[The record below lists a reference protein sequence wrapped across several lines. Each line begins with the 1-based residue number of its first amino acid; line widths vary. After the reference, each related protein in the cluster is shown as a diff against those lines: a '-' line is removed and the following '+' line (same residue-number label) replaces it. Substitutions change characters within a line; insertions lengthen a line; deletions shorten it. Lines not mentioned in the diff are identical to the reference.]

1 VTANDIQSADDI
13 KTASDIETLRQ
24 VALALWCENERLK
37 AENARLREQA
47 EHGRKRRY
55 GRSSERRKRE
65 TATAERE
72 PTPKRGHGPTP
83 QPRLQV
89 ETEYVPLSEERTC
102 EYCNG
107 TFGPIDG
114 MTEDSEVVTV
124 IERRFV
130 VKQVKRQK
138 YRCRCGIGLITA
150 PAPPKLLPG
159 GRYSLE
165 FATHVAVEKYLMHVP
180 LARQCRD
187 MQRRGLKTTTQ
198 ALYDQNEA
206 LARLWQ
212 PVYQLLPE
220 YQSGSDVVGMD
231 ETQWLVMLKGSPSK
245 RWWVW
250 SITTPDAVFY
260 HIAPSRGAAVAASL
274 LGDYT
279 GVVVCDG
286 YSAYKSLAKQTSDI
300 RLALCWS
307 HVRRKFVEAEPNY
320 PTCNDAL
327 ALIGELFALDRDT
340 PNPALLS
347 GDAKLAACA
356 ARMQARQERA
366 PAILAKLLDWAKKQQ
381 GLPTSGLRRAIA
393 YMDNRWDDLQVFL
406 EDPFVPLDNN
416 ATERALRTVVL
427 GRKNHY
433 GSRSQRGTEVAAL
446 FYSILETAV
455 LNGLDP
461 SQYMVEGTRAL
472 LGGAPPRSVLPIS
485 RH

>member
-1 VTANDIQSADDI
+1 MGINDIEIAN
-13 KTASDIETLRQ
+13 DIETLRQ
-24 VALALWCENERLK
+24 IALALWRENERLK
-37 AENARLREQA
+37 TELARLREQV
-47 EHGRKRRY
+47 EHGRKRRH
-55 GRSSERRKRE
+55 GRSSERRKRKSPKAKNPKSSE
-65 TATAERE
+65 
-72 PTPKRGHGPTP
+72 PKRGHGPTP

-89 ETEYVPLSEERTC
+89 ETEHVTLSEERTC
-102 EYCNG
+102 AYCDG

-150 PAPPKLLPG
+150 PAPLKLIPG

-165 FATHVAVEKYLMHVP
+165 FAIHVAVEKYLMHMP

-187 MQRRGLKTTTQ
+187 MQRRGLVTTTQ
-198 ALYDQNEA
+198 VLYDQIEA
-206 LARLWQ
+206 LARVWQ
-212 PVYQLLPE
+212 PVYQLLPQ
-220 YQSGSDVVGMD
+220 YQLGYDVVGMD
-231 ETQWLVMLKGSPSK
+231 ETGWLVMQKGSPSK

-250 SITTPDAVFY
+250 SITTPDAAFY

-274 LGDYT
+274 LGDFN
-279 GVVVCDG
+279 GIVVCDG
-286 YSAYKSLAKQTSDI
+286 YSAYQSLAKQRSDF

-307 HVRRKFVEAEPNY
+307 HVRRKFFEAEPNH
-320 PTCNDAL
+320 PTCSEAL
-327 ALIGELFALDRDT
+327 DLIGELFQIDRDT
-340 PNPALLS
+340 ADPARLA
-347 GDAKLAACA
+347 GDDKLAASA

-366 PAILAKLLDWAKKQQ
+366 PSILAKLLDWAKQQ
-381 GLPTSGLRRAIA
+381 RGLPKSGLRRAID
-393 YMDNRWDDLQVFL
+393 YMVKHWDSLRAFL

-416 ATERALRTVVL
+416 ASERALRTVVL

-461 SQYMVEGTRAL
+461 SQYMREATRAL
-472 LGGAPPRSVLPIS
+472 LDGAPPRSVLPIA